1 MFDMVPFKRTGLLK
15 KGGNNFNN
23 FMDNFFNEDFFAPI
37 PFEKMGFG
45 FKVDLKENENS
56 YVVEADL
63 PGVDK
68 ESIDIQYKNNYLTVS
83 AKREDKTEEKKEN
96 YVRKEIKYGEFKR
109 SFYVDNV
116 DEEKVT
122 AVFKDGVLRIELPK
136 VEKSK
141 VETKKIEIK

>member
-15 KGGNNFNN
+15 KGGDNFNS
-23 FMDNFFNEDFFAPI
+23 FMDNFFNDDFFAPI

-63 PGVDK
+63 PGVNKD
-68 ESIDIQYKNNYLTVS
+68 SIDVQYKNNYLTVS

-122 AVFKDGVLRIELPK
+122 AAFKDGVLRIELPK
-136 VEKSK
+136 TEKTK

>member
-15 KGGNNFNN
+15 KGGDNFNS
-23 FMDNFFNEDFFAPI
+23 FMDNFFNDDFFAPI

-45 FKVDLKENENS
+45 FKVDLKENENC

-63 PGVDK
+63 PGVNK

-83 AKREDKTEEKKEN
+83 AKREDKTEEKKEDF
-96 YVRKEIKYGEFKR
+96 VRKEIKYGELKR

-116 DEEKVT
+116 DEEKIT
-122 AVFKDGVLRIELPK
+122 AAFKDGVLRIELPK
-136 VEKSK
+136 VEISK